1 MSGGCRMYKCVCV
14 YERVC
19 TRYCLIKTVI
29 DDWRW
34 RHDGVRVYSTISA
47 LPTFAFPSQWF
58 ASNAYVL
65 AIAHR
70 STQAYEYYAHIHID
84 REKETIRSSWRRLK
98 DSQHCALCSRKS
110 KHLPG
115 SGQSVYHDAEFML
128 LRILLRDICIRKCI
142 WQISLCRLMSG
153 T

>member
-1 MSGGCRMYKCVCV
+1 MIRIECL
-14 YERVC
+14 C
-19 TRYCLIKTVI
+19 TCE
-29 DDWRW
+29 
-34 RHDGVRVYSTISA
+34 
-47 LPTFAFPSQWF
+47 
-58 ASNAYVL
+58 
-65 AIAHR
+65 IAHR

-84 REKETIRSSWRRLK
+84 RQKETIRSSWRRLK

-153 T
+153 TLKYKKIYLYIVSVFKC